1 MVISAVICS
10 IAGSFQAVFASM
22 VSPEL
27 LNSTKSISILTMV
40 VIGGRRS
47 IKGMILGGILLT
59 ILPELFHSVKD
70 IAGLPFDPWMILY
83 GFLLVFMMRFRPQ
96 GIWGVTKRETRRSG
110 RGVMDMLLE
119 TKKSNEK

>member
-1 MVISAVICS
+1 MGINTRYYKVLAMVISAVICS
-10 IAGSFQAVFASM
+10 IEGRFQAVFASM

-27 LNSTKSISILTMV
+27 LNATKSISIFTMV

-96 GIWGVTKRETRRSG
+96 GIWGADKKET
-110 RGVMDMLLE
+110 VQTE
-119 TKKSNEK
+119 EE

>member
-1 MVISAVICS
+1 MGINTKYYKVLAMVISAVICS

-47 IKGMILGGILLT
+47 IKGMILGG
-59 ILPELFHSVKD
+59 
-70 IAGLPFDPWMILY
+70 
-83 GFLLVFMMRFRPQ
+83 VFMMRFRPQ
-96 GIWGVTKRETRRSG
+96 GIWGVTKKETAEVEEG
-110 RGVMDMLLE
+110 
-119 TKKSNEK
+119 